1 MNEAIIAKE
10 VKQAQS
16 TMGIKRENVFI
27 ATKLP
32 PKDQGYE
39 KTKAAVERSLKALSD
54 VQYIDLMLL
63 TFPSTPGLDPKDQ
76 QNVENRHDAWKV
88 LEEYVVNG
96 QIKSIGV
103 ANFKPRHLEPL
114 LKLAWIKPTVNQV
127 ETHPLYT
134 EHDTLSLCHE
144 HDILIEAY
152 SPLA

>member
-76 QNVENRHDAWKV
+76 
-88 LEEYVVNG
+88 
-96 QIKSIGV
+96 
-103 ANFKPRHLEPL
+103 
-114 LKLAWIKPTVNQV
+114 
-127 ETHPLYT
+127 
-134 EHDTLSLCHE
+134 
-144 HDILIEAY
+144 
-152 SPLA
+152 